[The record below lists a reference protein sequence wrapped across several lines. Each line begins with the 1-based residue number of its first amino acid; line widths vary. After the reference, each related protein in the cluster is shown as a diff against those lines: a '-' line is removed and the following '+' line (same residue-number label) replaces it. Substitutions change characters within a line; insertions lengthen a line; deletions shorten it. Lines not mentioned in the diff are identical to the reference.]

1 MTTPAVNPAGP
12 VRPGLSRTTSQVRLA
27 VALKAMRSA
36 ETRASMAAAKDKAKA
51 LGLMPKELD
60 LLRIEFEELK
70 KKLR

>member
-1 MTTPAVNPAGP
+1 
-12 VRPGLSRTTSQVRLA
+12 
-27 VALKAMRSA
+27 
-36 ETRASMAAAKDKAKA
+36 MAAAKDKAKA